1 MAISVYFHPQSFT
14 KAQYDE
20 VMKQLEAAGA
30 GKPSG
35 RTHHSCFGP
44 DGSLMVYDVWDSQGA
59 FDEFGAVLMPI
70 LQTVGVDPG
79 TPDVMPA
86 HSVVQ

>member
-1 MAISVYFHPQSFT
+1 
-14 KAQYDE
+14 
-20 VMKQLEAAGA
+20 MKQLETAGA
-30 GKPSG
+30 GKPRG

-44 DGSLMVYDVWDSQGA
+44 EGTLMVYDVWDSQGA

-70 LQTVGVDPG
+70 LHTVGVDPG

-86 HSVVQ
+86 HNVVQ